1 LINDDDLEITKKKD
15 RILSI
20 THQQDIDGLF
30 CGAILKNAFPDTF
43 VHLTNYGYSNML
55 QVAKVIQDTISKSR
69 KKGMI
74 IITDLYVDSP
84 EEVSLIEHAAL
95 KAKEAGWRFVW
106 LDHHYW
112 KEGIKERVESFAILK
127 ISRDQE
133 RKCAAELLCETFA
146 IKRTACQRMKKFAHA
161 VDFRTSE
168 ITNLPPLPE
177 IIGYYLTLPNAY
189 KKLQRVLNKAS
200 KGVFWDDELQE
211 VYESYYLPLKET
223 AMIKAMDSLVV
234 QTIHSYRVA
243 IAESPQILS
252 KGIIAE
258 KIFELQKEADLAILF
273 APDGKLSIRRAPDSS
288 LRCDLIAQKLNGGGH
303 SYAAGGIIKTKNSD
317 EGEAIKIEIKDVIEG
332 LQKALK
338 QN

>member
-1 LINDDDLEITKKKD
+1 MINDDDLEISKKKD
-15 RILSI
+15 RVLSI

-43 VHLTNYGYSNML
+43 VHLTNYGYNNML
-55 QVAKVIQDTISKSR
+55 QATKIIQDTISKSR
-69 KKGMI
+69 KKGI
-74 IITDLYVDSP
+74 IIVTDLYIDSP
-84 EEVSLIEHAAL
+84 EEVSLIEDAAL
-95 KAKEAGWRFVW
+95 KSKEAGWRFVW
-106 LDHHYW
+106 LDHHSW
-112 KEGIKERVESFAILK
+112 NESIKERVESFAILK
-127 ISRDQE
+127 ISMDQE
-133 RKCAAELLCETFA
+133 QKCAAELLCETFE

-161 VDFRTSE
+161 VDFKTAK

-177 IIGYYLTLPNAY
+177 IVRYYLTLPNAY
-189 KKLQRVLNKAS
+189 KKLQRIVNKAS
-200 KGVFWDDELQE
+200 KGIFWDDELQE

-234 QTIHSYRVA
+234 QTIHNYRVA
-243 IAESPQILS
+243 IAESPQIPS

-273 APDGKLSIRRAPDSS
+273 APDGKLSIRRAPESG

-303 SYAAGGIIKTKNSD
+303 SYAAGGIIKTKTND
-317 EGEAIKIEIKDVIEG
+317 EGEAKKIGMKDVIEE

-338 QN
+338 